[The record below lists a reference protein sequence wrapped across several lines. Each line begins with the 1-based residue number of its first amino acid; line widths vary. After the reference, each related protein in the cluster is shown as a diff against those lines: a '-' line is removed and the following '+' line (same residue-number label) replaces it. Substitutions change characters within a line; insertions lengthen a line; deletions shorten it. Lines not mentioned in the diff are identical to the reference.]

1 MIRYK
6 RGSIEISCVGD
17 IGSVIRKKY
26 LVCVEMLLVGWCS
39 FFLQLHNTKPRAIR
53 PETADWSPVT
63 DLSPILDVS
72 PTLERAEQEL
82 MQRFQVN
89 PLLSSVM

>member
-1 MIRYK
+1 MVDK
-6 RGSIEISCVGD
+6 RKVFTLRGD
-17 IGSVIRKKY
+17 VYIPR
-26 LVCVEMLLVGWCS
+26 GWCS
-39 FFLQLHNTKPRAIR
+39 FLLQLHGTKPRAAR
-53 PETADWSPVT
+53 TETADWSPVT

-89 PLLSSVM
+89 PPLHAKM

>member
-1 MIRYK
+1 MNFL
-6 RGSIEISCVGD
+6 GD
-17 IGSVIRKKY
+17 VGSVIRGKY
-26 LVCVEMLLVGWCS
+26 SVCVEMLLVGWCS
-39 FFLQLHNTKPRAIR
+39 FLLQLHSTKPRAAR

-89 PLLSSVM
+89 PLLSAMI